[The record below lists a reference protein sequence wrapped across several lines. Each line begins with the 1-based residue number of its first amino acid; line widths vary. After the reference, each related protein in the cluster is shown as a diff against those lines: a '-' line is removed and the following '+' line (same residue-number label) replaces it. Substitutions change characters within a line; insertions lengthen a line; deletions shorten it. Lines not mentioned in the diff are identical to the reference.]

1 MLTRRLR
8 AAAAA
13 LAAAVSVAA
22 LAGCESTVAG
32 EAMKGSSPAGAVS
45 VALLDTGPFPTRAG
59 EPFGKAGS
67 AVSGAQLEGI
77 RMAEFVAGPWEVD
90 ATLTQFVFNGMPIG
104 DAQGLKN
111 ALGEAAG
118 GVAAAHGFIAG
129 FATGR
134 SLQGPGL
141 GKSLINLVLRF
152 PNPDSAATA
161 ARGMAA
167 EVLRGGNPPQRAV
180 AVPRH
185 PESVASSFTD
195 NNVGTVVTS
204 FTAHGPYV
212 FYELASAKDRPEI
225 AGELTANMLDIQA
238 PRIDQFA
245 PTDPAQLADLPV
257 DPSGLLA
264 RTLPPP
270 QGEDPVPAVGVYQQ
284 RAELHFETNPAESAQ
299 LFTAADIEIVTRRW
313 RTRVYQAHD
322 GTGAGRLVERF
333 VHDTNTKAIAGV
345 SGLPGAQCFDQGA
358 ELGAAQFVCVVVV
371 DRYAFMALSGQET
384 EAKQETAAQY
394 RILAGK

>member
-1 MLTRRLR
+1 MNPVRR
-8 AAAAA
+8 AAATA
-13 LAAAVSVAA
+13 LAATVSVAP

-32 EAMKGSSPAGAVS
+32 EAMKASTPASAVS

-59 EPFGKAGS
+59 APFGNAGS
-67 AVSGAQLEGI
+67 AAGGAQLEGI
-77 RMAEFVAGPWEVD
+77 RMAQFVAGPWEVD
-90 ATLTQFVFNGMPIG
+90 ATLTQFVFNGMPIA

-111 ALGEAAG
+111 DLGEAAG
-118 GVAAAHGFIAG
+118 DVAAAHGFIAG

-141 GKSLINLVLRF
+141 GKSLVNLVLRF
-152 PNPDSAATA
+152 PNPDSAAAA

-167 EVLRGGNPPQRAV
+167 ELLRGAVPPHHPS

-185 PESVASSFTD
+185 PEALASSFTD
-195 NNVGTVVTS
+195 DNLGTVVES
-204 FTAHGPYV
+204 YTAHGPYV
-212 FYELASAKDRPEI
+212 FYELASTKDRPEI

-238 PRIDQFA
+238 PRIDGFA
-245 PTDPAQLADLPV
+245 PTDPAQLANLPV

-270 QGEDPVPAVGVYQQ
+270 PGQDPVPAAGVYQQ
-284 RAELHFETNPAESAQ
+284 LAELHFETNPAESAQ
-299 LFTAADIEIVTRRW
+299 LFTAAGIEIVTRRW
-313 RTRVYQAHD
+313 RSRVYQAHD
-322 GTGAGRLVERF
+322 GTGAGRLVDRF

-345 SGLPGAQCFDQGA
+345 NGLPGSQCFDQGDQ
-358 ELGAAQFVCVVVV
+358 LGAARFVCVVVV
-371 DRYAFMALSGQET
+371 DRYAYMALSGSET

>member
-1 MLTRRLR
+1 L
-8 AAAAA
+8 
-13 LAAAVSVAA
+13 
-22 LAGCESTVAG
+22 
-32 EAMKGSSPAGAVS
+32 
-45 VALLDTGPFPTRAG
+45 
-59 EPFGKAGS
+59 
-67 AVSGAQLEGI
+67 
-77 RMAEFVAGPWEVD
+77 
-90 ATLTQFVFNGMPIG
+90 N
-104 DAQGLKN
+104 N
-111 ALGEAAG
+111 ALGDAAG

-129 FATGR
+129 FATAR

-152 PNPDSAATA
+152 PNLDSAATA

-204 FTAHGPYV
+204 FTAHEPYV

-270 QGEDPVPAVGVYQQ
+270 QGEDPVPAAGVYQQ
-284 RAELHFETNPAESAQ
+284 RAERTSKPIRSS
-299 LFTAADIEIVTRRW
+299 RRSCS
-313 RTRVYQAHD
+313 RPPISR
-322 GTGAGRLVERF
+322 
-333 VHDTNTKAIAGV
+333 
-345 SGLPGAQCFDQGA
+345 S
-358 ELGAAQFVCVVVV
+358 
-371 DRYAFMALSGQET
+371 
-384 EAKQETAAQY
+384 
-394 RILAGK
+394 